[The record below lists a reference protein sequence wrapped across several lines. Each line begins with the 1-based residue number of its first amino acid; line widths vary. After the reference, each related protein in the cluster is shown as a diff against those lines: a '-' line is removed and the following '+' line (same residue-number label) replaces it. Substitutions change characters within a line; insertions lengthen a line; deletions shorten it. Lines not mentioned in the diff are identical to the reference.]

1 MPRVM
6 RRDRRFHG
14 RAGASGARLF
24 LLLICL
30 TVVGCAQ
37 SGRLETSSVS
47 RIVGP
52 ENALVLPPPGGP
64 AVLGIVERTF
74 ANAVQQDISLST
86 SARAAG
92 QNLIRVQ
99 FFGPVDG
106 MAAGDTRL
114 ANRPLGQSDFAAEFR
129 ELLPG
134 VPMKTSPYYVQNRYG
149 PFGYAVGAS
158 SAGDLCLYAWQR
170 IRAPDMAS
178 TLFSKQGTIQLRLR
192 LCEAGVSEETLLS
205 VMYGL
210 SINAFFKSGSWNPY
224 GDPLPPPETLGRP
237 GAPIYP
243 GGEAGFTPVLSGVA
257 AAPTRD
263 AAPRAAVRRVVAP
276 AAVAVPVVQTIPS
289 PDAAPG
295 TRPLNTA
302 PIDPSVYAPVP
313 SPDAA
318 GAVAAPLPQ
327 AANDAAEPAAQAP
340 APGRTEA
347 PADPS
352 TRPAAGPATGPVTP
366 RVVTPPRPTASSPSS
381 SFSTAAPG
389 APAVA
394 VFPRV
399 PSPSSVLPMPLGLPR
414 CPDGSVRSAAG
425 ACPAAAD

>member
-1 MPRVM
+1 M
-6 RRDRRFHG
+6 RRDRRVHG
-14 RAGASGARLF
+14 RTGASGAWLS
-24 LLLICL
+24 LALICL
-30 TVVGCAQ
+30 TIAGCAQ

-86 SARAAG
+86 TARAAG

-149 PFGYAVGAS
+149 PFGYAVGVS

-170 IRAPDMAS
+170 IRAPDMSS

-243 GGEAGFTPVLSGVA
+243 GGQAGFTPVLTGVA
-257 AAPTRD
+257 AAPPAD
-263 AAPRAAVRRVVAP
+263 SAPRAAVRRSAAP
-276 AAVAVPVVQTIPS
+276 AAPVVMPVVQTIPS

-295 TRPLNTA
+295 TRPLATA
-302 PIDPSVYAPVP
+302 PVDPSIYAPVP

-327 AANDAAEPAAQAP
+327 AATDAAEPAARAP
-340 APGRTEA
+340 ALQRTLV
-347 PADPS
+347 PAGPS
-352 TRPAAGPATGPVTP
+352 ARPAAAPAAP
-366 RVVTPPRPTASSPSS
+366 RVVTPPPLTPLAPSAPASSS
-381 SFSTAAPG
+381 AAPG

-399 PSPSSVLPMPLGLPR
+399 PSPSSVLPTPLGLPG
-414 CPDGSVRSAAG
+414 CPDGAARSATG
-425 ACPAAAD
+425 ACPAAAN